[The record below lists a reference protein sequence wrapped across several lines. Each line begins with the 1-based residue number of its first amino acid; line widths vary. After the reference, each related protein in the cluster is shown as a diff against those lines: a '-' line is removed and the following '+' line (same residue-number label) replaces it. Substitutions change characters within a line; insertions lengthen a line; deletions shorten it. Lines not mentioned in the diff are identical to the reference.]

1 MQKTPRKEASSEQ
14 RLRSPPRCRR
24 AKETHSTGTR
34 GPLRVGF
41 MFAASLLAACAG
53 QSELKPFPDDWSP
66 LATHSISECPN
77 LQGRYQVLGSDVGLR
92 DVCMRGATDAG
103 YWNCSLRL
111 DEQFRFDDPLP
122 VITIAQPD
130 ADALVF
136 AGLNIQGTPVE
147 KRFSRSAGDFRC
159 AGNRAIFTTR
169 GSFFSDENT
178 ATGDG
183 ALATAGGLLL
193 LRGGVRTLERA
204 LSVSTDG
211 ALVMNVSVTNTGML
225 FPIPF
230 HAAFSAWIRWPS
242 LPAPPAALS
251 GRPAP

>member
-1 MQKTPRKEASSEQ
+1 MQEIPHKEALPERRS
-14 RLRSPPRCRR
+14 RSPSRCRR
-24 AKETHSTGTR
+24 AKETHSAGTR
-34 GPLRVGF
+34 GSIRAGF

-66 LATHSISECPN
+66 LATHSIAECPN

-92 DVCMRGATDAG
+92 DVCMRGAADAG
-103 YWNCSLRL
+103 SWNCSRRL

-122 VITIAQPD
+122 FIAVTQPD
-130 ADALVF
+130 ADTLVF

-159 AGNRAIFTTR
+159 AGNHVIFTAR

-178 ATGDG
+178 STGDG

-204 LSVSTDG
+204 LSVSTDE
-211 ALVMNVSVTNTGML
+211 ALVMNLTVTNTGVL

-242 LPAPPAALS
+242 LPAPPATVS